1 MKIPIRQAFQKHLQ
15 RRYSLRLHMLAI
27 LLATTLSGILF
38 SKVLLLFDVVDF
50 RVRYPLA
57 VVFSYLVFF
66 VCIRL
71 WLSCIASIKQSKT
84 SVADWLDLPT
94 PSFRS
99 GAEKVLPSIHRGG
112 GQFSGAGA
120 SGFFE
125 NPDVTLVETTALS
138 DSQPTL
144 GEGASKGI
152 GDAVGEAAGALGD
165 DNIIVAVI
173 ILVILVATILV
184 SAVLL
189 LYGAPAILA
198 EAAFEGV
205 LAASLIKR
213 TRVISDKAWTG
224 SILKATW
231 KPFAVTLG
239 VAFFSGA
246 VLHRCFPQAVRLAD
260 ILWKG

>member
-1 MKIPIRQAFQKHLQ
+1 MIPIKQAFQQHLE

-38 SKVLLLFDVVDF
+38 SKMLLLFGAVDF
-50 RVRYPLA
+50 KVRYPLA

-66 VCIRL
+66 ICIKL
-71 WLSCIASIKQSKT
+71 WLFWIASVRDSKT
-84 SVADWLDLPT
+84 SVADWLDLPA
-94 PSFRS
+94 PSFRG
-99 GAEKVLPSIHRGG
+99 GAEKVIPSIHGGG

-120 SGFFE
+120 SDVF
-125 NPDVTLVETTALS
+125 NSPDPTLVETAVLS
-138 DSQPTL
+138 DSSPAL
-144 GEGASKGI
+144 GGGAPDGV
-152 GDAVGEAAGALGD
+152 GDAVGEVAGALGD

-173 ILVILVATILV
+173 VLMVLVASILVF
-184 SAVLL
+184 AVLL

-198 EAAFEGV
+198 EAAFQGV

-213 TRVISDKAWTG
+213 TRAISDQSWAG

-239 VAFFSGA
+239 VAFFGGA
-246 VLHRCFPQAVRLAD
+246 VLHSYFPQAVRLAD
-260 ILWKG
+260 ILYRR